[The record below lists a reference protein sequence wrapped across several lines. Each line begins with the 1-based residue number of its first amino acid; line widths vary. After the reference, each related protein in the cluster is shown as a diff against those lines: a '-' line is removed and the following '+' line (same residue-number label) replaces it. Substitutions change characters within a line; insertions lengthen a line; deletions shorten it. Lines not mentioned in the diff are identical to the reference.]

1 MEDSTDPFRMLVVL
15 TVGVPISLTVIVTVS
30 MIMIRRGAVS
40 IVRVVR
46 CHGRNWRVSCW

>member
-1 MEDSTDPFRMLVVL
+1 MEDASDPCWMLMVV
-15 TVGVPISLTVIVTVS
+15 TFGVSISLTVIVTVP
-30 MIMIRRGAVS
+30 MIMVGCRAVS